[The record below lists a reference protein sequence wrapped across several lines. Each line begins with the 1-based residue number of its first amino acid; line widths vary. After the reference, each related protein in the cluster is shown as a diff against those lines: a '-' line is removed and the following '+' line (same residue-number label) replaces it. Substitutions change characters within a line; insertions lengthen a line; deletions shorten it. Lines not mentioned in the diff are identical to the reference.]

1 MVELLRDMRYVSLFF
16 TGLSAFSFV
25 SFLGR
30 VVADLSGGVFVLF
43 AIAHVLI
50 LLIGLI
56 FAVTAWSQRHAETD
70 PQEAMASAAVIG
82 LSVALVLLLMVWLGS
97 GIGFWVGG

>member
-1 MVELLRDMRYVSLFF
+1 MVEFLRDARYVSLFF

-43 AIAHVLI
+43 TIAHILI

-56 FAVTAWSQRHAETD
+56 FAVTAWSQRNPETD
-70 PQEAMASAAVIG
+70 PQEALASAAVVG
-82 LSVALVLLLMVWLGS
+82 LSVAIGLLIMVWLGS